1 MRVLDGWD
9 VVSLVQDGM
18 RYSQLL
24 KGVYHG
30 QAGNRQGM
38 VEAADLEGK
47 LYTTYQYNTHSVTDY
62 VDKYL
67 SVVDYVRIAGG
78 LPGHT
83 SIAYIVYAKSIGCD
97 DFKALDITKREIV
110 ER

>member
-1 MRVLDGWD
+1 MDKAAEL
-9 VVSLVQDGM
+9 
-18 RYSQLL
+18 
-24 KGVYHG
+24 
-30 QAGNRQGM
+30 
-38 VEAADLEGK
+38 EAK
-47 LYTTYQYNTHSVTDY
+47 LYTTYQYNNQSVTDY

-67 SVVDYVRIAGG
+67 SVIDYVRIPGV